1 MEDFLHY
8 KFEGLIFGAAYT
20 WRGLFSEFYSTYTY
34 KLNTLLVSLCS
45 KKIIKIIQSNPALWM
60 PALYGHQGLRDR
72 DKNIYIYIVNVRA
85 CKNYLKSHSIYFVP
99 SMVQN
104 L

>member
-1 MEDFLHY
+1 M
-8 KFEGLIFGAAYT
+8 EGLIFGILRYLYLQIKYT
-20 WRGLFSEFYSTYTY
+20 FGL
-34 KLNTLLVSLCS
+34 TLQQKNN
-45 KKIIKIIQSNPALWM
+45 KKIQSNPALWM